1 MVYVLLADGF
11 EEIEA
16 LTPVDLL
23 RRAGVCVTTVGVTG
37 KTVKGSH
44 GICVEADKTAEEA
57 LKMLADG
64 EIPEM
69 VVLPGGMP
77 GAKNLDESP
86 VTDKFLAAVRE
97 VDGYAAAICAAPM
110 ILGKRGLLKDVP
122 AVCYPGFEEYLLGAE
137 VLEAGTLIS
146 CDFKKKIITGC
157 AMGVATE
164 FALMLVQALKGEST
178 ANELR
183 AAIIY

>member
-57 LKMLADG
+57 LKMLAD
-64 EIPEM
+64 EAPEM

-77 GAKNLDESP
+77 GSKNLDESP
-86 VTDKFLAAVRE
+86 VTDVFLGAAAKA
-97 VDGYAAAICAAPM
+97 DAYLAAICAAPM
-110 ILGKRGLLKDVP
+110 VLGKRGLLKDVP
-122 AVCYPGFEEYLLGAE
+122 AVCYPGFEEYLLGADVQE
-137 VLEAGTLIS
+137 SGIQVAW
-146 CDFKKKIITGC
+146 DDDKKIITGC
-157 AMGVATE
+157 AMGAATE
-164 FALMLVQALKGEST
+164 FALTLVEALKGEQT
-178 ANELR
+178 ANDLR
-183 AAIIY
+183 AAILY